1 MRELEPSLGRF
12 AFLTRWHSLHLPCGV
27 CNGPFIS
34 PDSNHSSR
42 NSTFSKQHFSPR
54 DDQHGGKPSCPLAD
68 RQGGATL
75 ARFGG
80 CNFGQTAGPSLI
92 KFGTREGG
100 REGRRG
106 GRGGREGRGGEGRE
120 GRGGEERGGEGRG
133 GEGRGG
139 EGEGRGGQGRA
150 GEGRGGEGR
159 GGEGRGGEGRGGEG
173 RGGEGRGGR
182 GGEGR
187 GGEGRGLSTLSTNQ
201 NLCDR
206 GA

>member
-1 MRELEPSLGRF
+1 M
-12 AFLTRWHSLHLPCGV
+12 

-80 CNFGQTAGPSLI
+80 LLFRPNGWTQLDQIWHA
-92 KFGTREGG
+92 GG
-100 REGRRG
+100 REG
-106 GRGGREGRGGEGRE
+106 GE
-120 GRGGEERGGEGRG
+120 GGEGRG

-139 EGEGRGGQGRA
+139 EGAGQGRA
-150 GEGRGGEGR
+150 GQGRAGQGRAGQGRAGAGRGGEG
-159 GGEGRGGEGRGGEG
+159 GE
-173 RGGEGRGGR
+173 GR

>member
-1 MRELEPSLGRF
+1 M
-12 AFLTRWHSLHLPCGV
+12 

-54 DDQHGGKPSCPLAD
+54 DDQHGGKPSCP
-68 RQGGATL
+68 
-75 ARFGG
+75 
-80 CNFGQTAGPSLI
+80 P
-92 KFGTREGG
+92 REGG
-100 REGRRG
+100 REGG
-106 GRGGREGRGGEGRE
+106 EGGEGRE
-120 GRGGEERGGEGRG
+120 GRGGEGRGVGEGRG
-133 GEGRGG
+133 GEGRA
-139 EGEGRGGQGRA
+139 GQGRA
-150 GEGRGGEGR
+150 GEGRAGQGRAGEG
-159 GGEGRGGEGRGGEG
+159 E
-173 RGGEGRGGR
+173 GR

>member
-54 DDQHGGKPSCPLAD
+54 DYQHGGKPSCPLAD
-68 RQGGATL
+68 RQDGATL
-75 ARFGG
+75 ARFG
-80 CNFGQTAGPSLI
+80 
-92 KFGTREGG
+92 EGG
-100 REGRRG
+100 RE
-106 GRGGREGRGGEGRE
+106 GGEGRE
-120 GRGGEERGGEGRG
+120 GRGG
-133 GEGRGG
+133 
-139 EGEGRGGQGRA
+139 QA
-150 GEGRGGEGR
+150 
-159 GGEGRGGEGRGGEG
+159 
-173 RGGEGRGGR
+173 
-182 GGEGR
+182 R